1 MDPTAP
7 VDLMF
12 EMVDTRACRRVRS
25 RSCFS
30 CIYSCIRRGAAM
42 PLVIRLDAELESG
55 LRSLSAQER
64 VSQAE
69 LVRQMIRE
77 RLASRAQRKSAFEIA
92 EELGVVGMDA
102 DPRRDV
108 AKHHSKYMK
117 ATLRGKRTA

>member
-1 MDPTAP
+1 
-7 VDLMF
+7 
-12 EMVDTRACRRVRS
+12 
-25 RSCFS
+25 
-30 CIYSCIRRGAAM
+30 M